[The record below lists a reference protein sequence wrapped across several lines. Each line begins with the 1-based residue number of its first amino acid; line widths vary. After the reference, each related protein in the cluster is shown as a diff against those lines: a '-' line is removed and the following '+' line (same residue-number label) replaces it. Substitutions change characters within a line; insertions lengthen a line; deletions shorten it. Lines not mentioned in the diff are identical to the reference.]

1 MWPVKA
7 MLMGLQIE
15 MRILLGIRLEAT
27 LVAAWQRN
35 GLHFVHALGLIG
47 EELIYLV
54 EISR

>member
-1 MWPVKA
+1 
-7 MLMGLQIE
+7 